1 MRDLDFLLDFKPNN
15 DNGIIEIE
23 SFDISPR
30 KRKKSLICIKSFLE
44 LEYKSDYEIH
54 S

>member
-15 DNGIIEIE
+15 DNEIIEIE

-30 KRKKSLICIKSFLE
+30 KRKKISDLYKE
-44 LEYKSDYEIH
+44 LLRVRV
-54 S
+54 